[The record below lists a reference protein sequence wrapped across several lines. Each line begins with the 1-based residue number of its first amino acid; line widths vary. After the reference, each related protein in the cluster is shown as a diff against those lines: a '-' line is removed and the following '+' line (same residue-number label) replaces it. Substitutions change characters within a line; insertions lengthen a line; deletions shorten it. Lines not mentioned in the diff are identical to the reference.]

1 MSISR
6 CQFDTYCR
14 TGFRHALPY
23 VIICSGNEVCLGIL
37 IVMVSLIVLAVVFV
51 LIAVRRIGRFRLQ
64 IWQAMLLGALTVLV
78 ARQISPAEA
87 LKAINVDVI
96 LFLFGMFVVG
106 QALEESG
113 YLSHLASR
121 LFRRAITVDGL
132 FLLILFGAGLLSAFL
147 MNDTLAIIGTPVM
160 LHIAR
165 KTGIRPK
172 LLLLSLAFSVTIGSV
187 MSPIGN
193 PQNLLIAVNGNI
205 PSPFVTFLRYLAA
218 PTLINLFLT
227 YVIVKLFY
235 GVQLKNEPLNHS
247 TDAITD
253 PKLAQLSKV
262 SLVIIVAMVLAKITA
277 SLLGLGTDFQLT
289 YIALVAAVPIV
300 LLSPRRLGIIR
311 GIDWTT
317 LIFFAAMFVL
327 MQSVWDSGYFQSI
340 VANLGLDLSSIGI
353 IMVVSIALSQ
363 LISNVPLVA
372 LYLPVLSQLGAATKE
387 MMALAAGSTIAGN
400 LSILGAASNVIIIQN
415 AEKRAGE
422 TLTFWEFVRIG
433 IPLTV
438 VNALVYWAFFWLF

>member
-1 MSISR
+1 MQTKYALAYLFVMTSI
-6 CQFDTYCR
+6 
-14 TGFRHALPY
+14 
-23 VIICSGNEVCLGIL
+23 
-37 IVMVSLIVLAVVFV
+37 IVLLVVFV
-51 LIAVRRIGRFRLQ
+51 LIAVRRIGKFRLQ
-64 IWQAMLLGALTVLV
+64 IWQAMLLGALAVLV
-78 ARQISPAEA
+78 TRQISPAKA
-87 LKAINVDVI
+87 LDAINIDVI

-106 QALEESG
+106 HALEESG
-113 YLSHLASR
+113 YPSHLSSR
-121 LFRRAITVDGL
+121 LFARAKTVNNLL
-132 FLLILFGAGLLSAFL
+132 FLILFGAGLLSAFL

-165 KTGIRPK
+165 QTGIPAK
-172 LLLLSLAFSVTIGSV
+172 LLLLSLAFCITIGGV

-193 PQNLLIAVNGNI
+193 PQNLLVAIDGNI
-205 PSPFVTFLRYLAA
+205 PNPFVTFLRYLAA

-227 YVIVKLFY
+227 YVILKLFY
-235 GVQLKNEPLNHS
+235 RGQLKNEPLKYSADH
-247 TDAITD
+247 ITD

-262 SLVIIVAMVLAKITA
+262 SSVIIVAMVLAKITT
-277 SLLGLGTDFQLT
+277 SLLSLGVDFRLT
-289 YIALVAAVPIV
+289 YIALAAALPIV
-300 LLSPRRLGIIR
+300 LLSPRRLDIIR

-353 IMVVSIALSQ
+353 IMAVSIVLSQ

-372 LYLPVLSQLGAATKE
+372 LYLPVLTQLGAATKD
-387 MMALAAGSTIAGN
+387 MIALAAGSTIAGN
-400 LSILGAASNVIIIQN
+400 FSILGAASNVIIIQN
-415 AEKRAGE
+415 AEKKTGE

-438 VNALVYWAFFWLF
+438 VNALVYWAFFQLF